1 MIAVVVQRAKNMA
14 TCQDL
19 VDATNGIN
27 TTLQSVLAEQQETRA
42 TLNDIKDKINDIQLH
57 LGQRLPARAI
67 TASFMMKVVEAIL
80 TSGDVVAERVA
91 QQVQAELGLSA
102 IAESEIPDVEPLD
115 VSLDTDTVGTTT
127 TG

>member
-1 MIAVVVQRAKNMA
+1 MA

-19 VDATNGIN
+19 VNATNSIN
-27 TTLQSVLAEQQETRA
+27 TTLESVLAEQQETRA
-42 TLNDIKDKINDIQLH
+42 VLNDIKDKINDVQLH

-67 TASFMMKVVEAIL
+67 TASFMMKVIEAII

-91 QQVQAELGLSA
+91 QQVQSELGLSA
-102 IAESEIPDVEPLD
+102 IAESEIPDVPVLD
-115 VSLDTDTVGTTT
+115 IALDTDTIGTTT